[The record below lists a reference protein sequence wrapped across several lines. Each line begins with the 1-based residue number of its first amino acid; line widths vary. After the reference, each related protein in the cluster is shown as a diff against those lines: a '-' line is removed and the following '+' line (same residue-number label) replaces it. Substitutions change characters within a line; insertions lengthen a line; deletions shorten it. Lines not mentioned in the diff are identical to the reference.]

1 MYYRESDKKSMK
13 ERLKRLLRLQ
23 EGEMG
28 LVFTLGAILF
38 INFAAMGIVKVVSV
52 SGFLSEVSGHY
63 ILLVWAVDMALLV
76 LMTAIQSL
84 IIDKFKRVNLL
95 GGLIIAIAV
104 LYALLSMTFL
114 WPGFPLGISYTL
126 LYLVTDQQW
135 LIFPLVFWALVNDIY
150 SPAQGRRLLPT
161 IGSFAFVGTIFG
173 LGVVQ
178 LDTAFSFGPVAL
190 LLFNSSIFGVA
201 WLLLY
206 FYVRK
211 QKMRQSQQ
219 PRITFSEAMSG
230 GWDYIRS
237 VPTFRAL
244 SIAMIAAGVTVTILL
259 YDVLADASLEF
270 GDNFQSFYALYSLA
284 IAVVSVL
291 VQFFSGKL
299 IERLGI
305 RDTFAVLPGMMLF
318 SSVLSFF
325 VPGVWGSAPSQG
337 VVRVA
342 LETVDQS
349 NRKAYQALVPDEKR
363 GRVSLFIDSY
373 LPSFGTILGSL
384 IAFSVIS
391 WGISSGTDYAVFS
404 AINMGIAIFGS
415 VVSLVAFFFM
425 RAAYEKS
432 LMSWQMKR
440 RSRGSSVFDQ
450 LDF

>member
-1 MYYRESDKKSMK
+1 MK
-13 ERLKRLLRLQ
+13 ERLRRLLRLQ
-23 EGEMG
+23 EGETG
-28 LVFTLGAILF
+28 LVLTLGAILF
-38 INFAAMGIVKVVSV
+38 INFAAMGIAKVVSV

-63 ILLVWAVDMALLV
+63 ILLVWAVDMVLLV
-76 LMTAIQSL
+76 FATAIQSL
-84 IIDKFKRVNLL
+84 IIDKFKRVSLL
-95 GGLIIAIAV
+95 GGLIIGIGV
-104 LYALLSMTFL
+104 VYALLSATFSL
-114 WPGFPLGISYTL
+114 TGFPLEISYAL

-150 SPAQGRRLLPT
+150 SPAQGRRLLPV
-161 IGSFAFVGTIFG
+161 IGSFAFLGTIAG

-178 LDTAFSFGPVAL
+178 LDTMTHFGPVSL
-190 LLFNSSIFGVA
+190 LLFNSFIFLITWALVF
-201 WLLLY
+201 

-211 QKMRQSQQ
+211 QKMRQNMQ
-219 PRITFSEAMSG
+219 PHITFSDAISG

-244 SIAMIAAGVTVTILL
+244 SIAMVAAGITITILL
-259 YDVLADASLEF
+259 YDVLADASLKF

-291 VQFFSGKL
+291 VQFFSGKI
-299 IERLGI
+299 IEKFGI
-305 RDTFAVLPGMMLF
+305 RDSFAILPGMMLLG
-318 SSVLSFF
+318 SVVSFF
-325 VPGVWGSAPSQG
+325 VPGVWGSAPAQG
-337 VVRVA
+337 IVRVA

-349 NRKAYQALVPDEKR
+349 TRKAYQALVPDEKR

-391 WGISSGTDYAVFS
+391 WGIANGTDYAIFS
-404 AINMGIAIFGS
+404 AVNMGIAILGA
-415 VVSLVAFFFM
+415 VVSIVAFFFM

-432 LMSWQMKR
+432 LLSWQMKR
-440 RSRGSSVFDQ
+440 RARGSSVLDQ

>member
-1 MYYRESDKKSMK
+1 MKK
-13 ERLKRLLRLQ
+13 LLRLQ
-23 EGEMG
+23 DGEMG
-28 LVFTLGAILF
+28 LVLTLSAILF

-76 LMTAIQSL
+76 LVTAIQSL

-95 GGLIIAIAV
+95 GGLIIVIGV
-104 LYALLSMTFL
+104 LYALLSTTFP
-114 WPGFPLGISYTL
+114 WPGFPLEISYTL

-135 LIFPLVFWALVNDIY
+135 LIFPLIFWALVNDIY
-150 SPAQGRRLLPT
+150 SPAQGRRLVPV
-161 IGSFAFVGTIFG
+161 IGSFAFLGTIFG

-178 LDTAFSFGPVAL
+178 LDTVIHFGPVAL
-190 LLFNSSIFGVA
+190 LLFNSALFGLA
-201 WLLLY
+201 WLLVF

-211 QKMRQSQQ
+211 QKMRQTAQ

-237 VPTFRAL
+237 VSTFRAL
-244 SIAMIAAGVTVTILL
+244 SIAMVAAGVTVTILL
-259 YDVLADASLEF
+259 YDVLADASMEF
-270 GDNFQSFYALYSLA
+270 GSNFQSFYALYSLA
-284 IAVVSVL
+284 IAVVSVV
-291 VQFFSGKL
+291 VQFFSGKI
-299 IERLGI
+299 IEKFGI
-305 RDTFAVLPGMMLF
+305 RDSFAILPGMMLVG
-318 SSVLSFF
+318 SVVSFF

-363 GRVSLFIDSY
+363 GRVSIFIDSY

-391 WGISSGTDYAVFS
+391 FGLASGMKFELFS
-404 AINMGIAIFGS
+404 AINMGIAIVGAIVS
-415 VVSLVAFFFM
+415 VVAFFFI
-425 RAAYEKS
+425 RASYEQS
-432 LMSWQMKR
+432 LLSYQMKR